1 LRMTRQV
8 IVVSLSLG
16 EGNLFKEIGFKIKTT
31 VPLYKLKQAVAE
43 KVGLPGNI
51 LLFECGGV
59 EIADDDTVD
68 SLNWKDLNKIDVT
81 RRLKETPKE
90 REIDQF
96 EQQLKKLKLTTRENL
111 VNDIRLKKE
120 KLKTYKHMQTVELE
134 PIENAIRSIEKSLR
148 QLKSSLCTVEKRFL
162 AEATRKRDEILQV
175 EAELEYFDK
184 TFNTTLTLTAPSVR
198 EFDCPVCYEMME
210 PPRRIFQ
217 CQNGHLICENC
228 KAREEL
234 KKCPT
239 CRLSLGA
246 RRELLSR
253 NLAMEKLVE
262 NFLAV

>member
-1 LRMTRQV
+1 MTRREV
-8 IVVSLSLG
+8 VMVSLSL

-43 KVGLPGNI
+43 KIGLPGNI

-59 EIADDDTVD
+59 EIADDDTID
-68 SLNWKDLNKIDVT
+68 SLNWKDPIKVFVT
-81 RRLKETPKE
+81 RRQKETSKI

-96 EQQLKKLKLTTRENL
+96 EEHLKKLKQTTRENL

-120 KLKTYKHMQTVELE
+120 KLETFKQMQTVELE
-134 PIENAIRSIEKSLR
+134 PIENAIMSIEKSLR
-148 QLKSSLCTVEKRFL
+148 KLKSSLCMVEKRFL
-162 AEATRKRDEILQV
+162 NEASRKRDEILQV
-175 EAELEYFDK
+175 EAELDYFDK
-184 TFNTTLTLTAPSVR
+184 TFNATLTLPSLR

-217 CQNGHLICENC
+217 CPNGHLICENC
-228 KAREEL
+228 KARESL
-234 KKCPT
+234 RKCPT

-262 NFLAV
+262 NLLNV